1 MEDSLLF
8 LLQAALDED
17 MPNGDITSELMVPEN
32 LTQIARI
39 TSKAS
44 GVFYGTEIIAGIF
57 NLLDSNTQVVFHYQ
71 NGDRVMKGDE
81 VVTITGKSRVI
92 LKAERVMLNL
102 IQRLS
107 GIATRTSQFVAALD
121 DATIQV
127 LDTRKTTPLFRFLER
142 RAVVAGGG
150 INHRLNLSDMV
161 LIKENHL
168 SAFLATSSYDLLP
181 DLFDQMHAKS
191 PSIKIEIE
199 IESLE
204 QLRTFDLSKVDI
216 IMFDNFS
223 LEMIRVGV
231 QICREKSY
239 TAKLEVSGNVTLA
252 SIGQY
257 KGLGIDRISVGS
269 LTHTVEAL
277 DLSLRIEG

>member
-1 MEDSLLF
+1 MDDELLF

-17 MPNGDITSELMVPEN
+17 MPSGDITSELMVPKN
-32 LTQIARI
+32 LTQTAHI

-44 GVFYGTEIIAGIF
+44 GVFYGTEIISGIF
-57 NLLDSNTQVVFHYQ
+57 DLLDSNTQIVFHHQ
-71 NGDRVMKGDE
+71 NGDRVTKGDE

-142 RAVVAGGG
+142 PAVVAGGG
-150 INHRLNLSDMV
+150 FNHRLNLSDMV

-168 SAFLATSSYDLLP
+168 AAFLATSQHNLLP
-181 DLFDQMHAKS
+181 DLFDQMHVKS
-191 PSIKIEIE
+191 PGIKIEIE

-204 QLRTFDLSKVDI
+204 QLRIFDLAKVDI

-223 LEMIRVGV
+223 LEMIREGV
-231 QICREKSY
+231 QICHQKSY

-257 KGLGIDRISVGS
+257 KGIGIDRISVGS